1 LAEWIFSGF
10 SSVGGVIS
18 GSVTQVRALSFT
30 FIGVSTAMISAS
42 TFQATGKPLPA
53 LLITLIRM
61 IVLAVPAAYLLVY
74 VFGMKMPGVFIS
86 LGAGNVIA
94 LPLSWFW
101 TRLHLKKLKV
111 RTVGG

>member
-1 LAEWIFSGF
+1 
-10 SSVGGVIS
+10 
-18 GSVTQVRALSFT
+18 
-30 FIGVSTAMISAS
+30 
-42 TFQATGKPLPA
+42 
-53 LLITLIRM
+53 
-61 IVLAVPAAYLLVY
+61 
-74 VFGMKMPGVFIS
+74 MKMPGVFIS